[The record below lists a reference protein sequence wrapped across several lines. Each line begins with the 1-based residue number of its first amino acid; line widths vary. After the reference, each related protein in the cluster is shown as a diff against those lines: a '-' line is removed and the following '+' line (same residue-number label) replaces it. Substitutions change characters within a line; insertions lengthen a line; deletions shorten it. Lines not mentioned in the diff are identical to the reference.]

1 MYSKGQ
7 RWMYNPDTGEI
18 VYGVGGLVYG
28 SHATDHH
35 AAGTATDYDDF
46 VRGWI
51 RDDGVIQ
58 FRTGLNPNQFRKY
71 PDKADRILRTLEYF
85 AKCEGV
91 DKHVG
96 LKRAGF
102 NGVVEFGEAYP
113 NILGINND

>member
-1 MYSKGQ
+1 
-7 RWMYNPDTGEI
+7 MYNPDTGE
-18 VYGVGGLVYG
+18 VVQGVGGLAVG

-35 AAGTATDYDDF
+35 TAGTATDYDDF
-46 VRGWI
+46 ARGYV
-51 RDDGVIQ
+51 RDDGVIH
-58 FRTGLNPNQFRKY
+58 FVMPGLNPNTFRKY
-71 PDKADRILRTLEYF
+71 PDQADRMLRTLEYF
-85 AKCEGV
+85 ARCEGV

>member
-1 MYSKGQ
+1 
-7 RWMYNPDTGEI
+7 MYNPDTGET
-18 VYGVGGLVYG
+18 VQGVGGLAVG

-35 AAGTATDYDDF
+35 AAGAVGDYDDF
-46 VRGWI
+46 VRGWV
-51 RDDGVIQ
+51 RADGVIR
-58 FRTGLNPNQFRKY
+58 FGPGLNPRTLRKY
-71 PDKADRILRTLEYF
+71 PEKADRMLRTLEYF

-113 NILGINND
+113 NIVDA